1 MSNRDWFN
9 DESIMMQ
16 EAVTVSSDEK
26 LTTGIIIVVKNAE
39 VILELDQLRNA
50 VSYLES
56 EF

>member
-39 VILELDQLRNA
+39 VILELDQLKNA